1 MVYQMARSHVP
12 LETSISLQG
21 ISKVYQGKRVIDNL
35 SLDLHEGE
43 FLSLLG
49 PSGSGKTTL
58 LRIVAGLA
66 TPDQGQMQRKGQ
78 DLKHVPPYERR
89 MGMVFQQYALFPHL
103 TVEENVAY
111 GLKAQRLDRAI
122 IRERVQR
129 YLDLVGLTH
138 LAKRKPREL
147 SGGQQQRVSLARA
160 LAVEPVVLLFD
171 EPLSNLDVRLKEQM
185 MQEIHQLHRTLG
197 FTAIYVTHD
206 QKEAL
211 YLSDRIAVLHEGK
224 IEQLGTPEEILQ
236 RPASAFVADFFG
248 YTNRFSPV
256 RLMDAHRAYLGEF
269 EIAVGHTGKGV
280 QPGAEGLLLFN
291 AHAFQLQESSG
302 TIAAKVVE
310 GRHLGGK
317 VELRL
322 QLVAEPS
329 FTFVVEVPL
338 MQRIPEAGST
348 VYGHFR
354 PDGVCFFEKEDA
366 S

>member
-1 MVYQMARSHVP
+1 MARSHIS

-21 ISKVYQGKRVIDNL
+21 ITKVYQGKTVIDHL
-35 SLDLHEGE
+35 SLDLREGE

-66 TPDQGQMQRKGQ
+66 HPDQGRLQRKGQ
-78 DLKHVPPYERR
+78 DLKQVPPYERK
-89 MGMVFQQYALFPHL
+89 MGMVFQQYALFPHF

-122 IRERVQR
+122 IRERVQK
-129 YLDLVGLTH
+129 YLALVGLTH

-185 MQEIHQLHRTLG
+185 MQEIHQLHRQLG

-206 QKEAL
+206 QNEAL

-224 IEQLGTPEEILQ
+224 IEQFGTPEEILQ

-248 YTNRFSPV
+248 YTNCFSPV
-256 RLMDAHRAYLGEF
+256 RLIDAQTARLGEL
-269 EIAVGHTGKGV
+269 EINVGHTEDGIE
-280 QPGAEGLLLFN
+280 PGAEGLLLLN
-291 AHAFQLQESSG
+291 AHAFQLREFG
-302 TIAAKVVE
+302 PIAAKVIE

-329 FTFVVEVPL
+329 LYFVVEIPL
-338 MQRIPEAGST
+338 MRHIPETGAT
-348 VYGHFR
+348 VYGRFR
-354 PDGVCFFEKEDA
+354 ADGVCFFRDA
-366 S
+366 GAS

>member
-1 MVYQMARSHVP
+1 MARSHVP
-12 LETSISLQG
+12 LKTSISLQG
-21 ISKVYQGKRVIDNL
+21 LSKVYQGKTVIDNL
-35 SLDLHEGE
+35 SLDLYEGE

-58 LRIVAGLA
+58 LRMVAGL
-66 TPDQGQMQRKGQ
+66 TNPDQGQMQRKGK
-78 DLKHVPPYERR
+78 DLKKVPPYERK

-111 GLKAQRLDRAI
+111 GLKAQKLDRTT

-185 MQEIHQLHRTLG
+185 MQEIHQLHRTLD

-236 RPASAFVADFFG
+236 RPATAFVADFFG
-248 YTNRFSPV
+248 YSYCFAP
-256 RLMDAHRAYLGEF
+256 AHLTDLHHACLGDI
-269 EIAVGHTGKGV
+269 EIPVGHTGADV
-280 QPGAEGLLLFN
+280 QLGTEGFLLLN
-291 AHAFQLQESSG
+291 AHAFQLQKSG
-302 TIAAKVVE
+302 PIAARVIE
-310 GRHLGGK
+310 GKHLSGK
-317 VELRL
+317 VELHL
-322 QLVAEPS
+322 QLANEPNVSFVA
-329 FTFVVEVPL
+329 EVPL
-338 MQRIPEAGST
+338 LQRIPDIGST

-354 PDGVCFFEKEDA
+354 TDGVCFFQKEDV